1 MSAASSGPRAL
12 PPLPPTWKMDC
23 ARLFRPPEAIC
34 ATREA
39 SGWNTDEPQP
49 ISATDSRIGR
59 KSGAKARASSPASVK
74 HMPVASE

>member
-1 MSAASSGPRAL
+1 MTSAASSGPTAL

-39 SGWNTDEPQP
+39 SGWKTDEPPP
-49 ISATDSRIGR
+49 IRATVSRIAAYR
-59 KSGAKARASSPASVK
+59 V
-74 HMPVASE
+74 ETQ